1 MALYRA
7 PRVFEQVFNLEN
19 YVDVSSLPRRM
30 RISSFRFRKESNETL
45 VEKPVQKE
53 TLVQLDLPDRKDL
66 SV

>member
-45 VEKPVQKE
+45 EKPVQKE

-66 SV
+66 ER